1 LRVASDPAGNG
12 ISTTDQALSIQ
23 QTALKAAG
31 CKVIRAEKRSG
42 TTTAGREE
50 LKTVLDFPRDRRRD
64 DGHPYRSARPEYRR
78 PQDNFGDF
86 VNFDCILIDRKAF
99 LAQIGRGF
107 SVKKIREHD
116 VIIRIL
122 GYFATIHARTSY
134 EKANGT
140 QGAGRYTNDW
150 RFCDGRWLCV
160 SAPVTRL

>member
-1 LRVASDPAGNG
+1 MRVTSDPAGNG

-50 LKTVLDFPRDRRRD
+50 LKTVLDFPRDRRRA

-78 PQDNFGDF
+78 PQDKFGDF

-122 GYFATIHARTSY
+122 GDFATIHARTSY
-134 EKANGT
+134 ST
-140 QGAGRYTNDW
+140 QGRGARAAGRNCK
-150 RFCDGRWLCV
+150 R
-160 SAPVTRL
+160 